1 MKHIECGKNSISTNS
16 TQAANHPMASFMLLR
31 KKMHTTKM
39 TSSIGTSTVAA
50 LNLLGLH
57 SFPQYGQRIQLY
69 RAITSQ

>member
-1 MKHIECGKNSISTNS
+1 
-16 TQAANHPMASFMLLR
+16 MASFMLLR